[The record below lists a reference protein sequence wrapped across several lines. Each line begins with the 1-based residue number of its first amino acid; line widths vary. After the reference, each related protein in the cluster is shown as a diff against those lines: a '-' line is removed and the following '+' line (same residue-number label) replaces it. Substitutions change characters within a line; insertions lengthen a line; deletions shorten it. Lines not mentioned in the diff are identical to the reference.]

1 MTRQRIVALLAAGA
15 VVVPATALAA
25 TTPQGPP
32 DEVVERA
39 LGAAAEARGLALGLT
54 KDVAEQGTPRGQGSE
69 AFVERHEAL
78 AEKHAE
84 HGNAGAVH
92 AALADGRSPST
103 ADKPKGNGGTPPGQ
117 AKKGDGEALRGARAR
132 FEEGWPGRGLGRGS
146 GGGDDGA

>member
-69 AFVERHEAL
+69 
-78 AEKHAE
+78 
-84 HGNAGAVH
+84 VH

-117 AKKGDGEALRGARAR
+117 AKKSDGEALRGARAR
-132 FEEGWPGRGLGRGS
+132 FEEGWPGRGLGRGN
-146 GGGDDGA
+146 GGGDDGD